1 MRKEAALDDESSQGF
16 LYWLTQYKGGCS
28 LEQKKLA
35 VLGCTGSIGTQ
46 TLTVVDHLDNYQ
58 VCALTAHSNVQRVE
72 QQARKYRVPMVAM
85 ADPAAAED
93 LRTRLADTTTKVLSR
108 PEGVVECAAH
118 SGADV
123 VLSAIMGLAGLLPT
137 VAAIR
142 EKKTIALANKETLV
156 AGGDF
161 VTNLAKDM
169 GVQLLPVD
177 SEHSAIFQSLQGCAD
192 HKEIKRLILTASGG
206 PFFGKKREELKHVTV
221 QDALKHPNWSMGAKI
236 TIDSATLMNKGLEF
250 IEAMRLF
257 QVRPEQ
263 IQIVV
268 QRESI
273 LHSAVE
279 YADNSIIAQMGCPDM
294 THPIQYALTYPHR
307 MPGCNEALD
316 FAKLGK
322 MTFYEAD
329 EDTFRCL
336 PLARHAAAVGGSMP
350 VVLNGANEAAVA
362 LFLAGKIR
370 FLDIADLVEQAMS
383 HHTVLAHPGLE
394 DILACD
400 AWARQYVQ
408 EHAEV

>member
-1 MRKEAALDDESSQGF
+1 M
-16 LYWLTQYKGGCS
+16 
-28 LEQKKLA
+28 EQKKLA

-46 TLTVVDHLDNYQ
+46 TLKVVDQLENYQ
-58 VCALTAHSNVQRVE
+58 VCALTAHSKVQLVE
-72 QQARKYRVPMVAM
+72 EQARKYHVPMVAM
-85 ADPAAAED
+85 ADPAAAAD
-93 LRTRLADTTTKVLSR
+93 LRTRLADTGTKVLSG

-161 VTNLAKDM
+161 VTDLAKEM
-169 GVQLLPVD
+169 GVPLLPVD
-177 SEHSAIFQSLQGCAD
+177 SEHSAIFQSLQGCVD

-206 PFFGKKREELKHVTV
+206 PFFGKKREELEHVTV
-221 QDALKHPNWSMGAKI
+221 KDALKHPNWSMGAKI

-279 YADNSIIAQMGCPDM
+279 YVDNSIIAQMGCPDM

-307 MPGCNEALD
+307 APGCNEALD

-329 EDTFRCL
+329 EETFRCL
-336 PLARHAAAVGGSMP
+336 PLARRAAAVGGSMP

-362 LFLAGKIR
+362 LFLEGKIR
-370 FLDIADLVEQAMS
+370 FLDIADLVEDAMDR
-383 HHTVLAHPGLE
+383 HTVLPKPGLE
-394 DILACD
+394 EILACD
-400 AWARQYVQ
+400 AWARQCVQ
-408 EHAEV
+408 QRAGV

>member
-1 MRKEAALDDESSQGF
+1 ME
-16 LYWLTQYKGGCS
+16 KGGYA

-46 TLTVVDHLDNYQ
+46 ALTVVDHLQQYQ
-58 VCALTAHSNVQRVE
+58 VCALTAHSHVQQVE

-85 ADPAAAED
+85 ADPAAAQD
-93 LRTRLADTTTKVLSR
+93 LRVRLADTKTQVLPG
-108 PEGVVECAAH
+108 PEGVVECAAN
-118 SGADV
+118 SGADI

-142 EKKTIALANKETLV
+142 AKKTIALANKETLV
-156 AGGDF
+156 AGGEF
-161 VTNLAKDM
+161 VMDLAREQ
-169 GVQLLPVD
+169 GVDLLPVD
-177 SEHSAIFQSLQGCAD
+177 SEHSAIFQSLQGCVD
-192 HKEIKRLILTASGG
+192 HKEIKRIILTASGG
-206 PFFGKKREELKHVTV
+206 PFFGKKRKQLEHVTV
-221 QDALKHPNWSMGAKI
+221 QEALKHPNWSMGAKI

-257 QVRPEQ
+257 SVKPEQ
-263 IQIVV
+263 IEIVV

-279 YADNSIIAQMGCPDM
+279 YVDNSVIAQMGCPDM

-322 MTFYEAD
+322 LTFYEVD
-329 EDTFRCL
+329 EETFRCL
-336 PLARHAAAVGGSMP
+336 PLARRAAVVGGSMP

-362 LFLAGKIR
+362 LFLGGKIR
-370 FLDIADLVEQAMS
+370 FLEIADLVQGAMEQ
-383 HHTVLAHPGLE
+383 HTVCPKPNLE
-394 DILACD
+394 EILACD
-400 AWARQYVQ
+400 AWAREQVYQ
-408 EHAEV
+408 QAGG